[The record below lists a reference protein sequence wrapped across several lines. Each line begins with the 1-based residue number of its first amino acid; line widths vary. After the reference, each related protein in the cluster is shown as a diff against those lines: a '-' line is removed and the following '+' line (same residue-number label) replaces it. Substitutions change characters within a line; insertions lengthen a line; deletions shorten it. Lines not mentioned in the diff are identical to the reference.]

1 MKLNKYILLA
11 LWAGM
16 FILCAVLGYLPP
28 QEGANKWL
36 LVFFALAFFV
46 PPALLVYQSHKEKDS
61 KMLRLVRTVALVV
74 LIATVVLL
82 IVNLMSIALMLVMP
96 EDTALVVGDVLYDL
110 LILVSTPMVCG
121 QYWGIG
127 MVGWAALLW
136 SSILVLQSLKT
147 KKYKLQPSCR

>member
-11 LWAGM
+11 IWIGM

-36 LVFFALAFFV
+36 LVIFAVLFFL
-46 PPALLVYQSHKEKDS
+46 PPALLVYKSRRDRDR
-61 KMLRLVRTVALVV
+61 KMLRLVRIASLAV
-74 LIATVVLL
+74 LIATVALL
-82 IVNLMSIALMLVMP
+82 VMNLLSVALVLVMP
-96 EDTALVVGDVLYDL
+96 EKTALAVGDVLYDL

-127 MVGWAALLW
+127 LIGWAALLW
-136 SSILVLQSLKT
+136 SCILALQSLK
-147 KKYKLQPSCR
+147 KEK

>member
-11 LWAGM
+11 IWVGM

-36 LVFFALAFFV
+36 LVIL
-46 PPALLVYQSHKEKDS
+46 ALLFFLPSGLLIYQCWREKDE
-61 KMLRLVRTVALVV
+61 KMLRLVRITALSVLAATVILLVV
-74 LIATVVLL
+74 NLLSIALL
-82 IVNLMSIALMLVMP
+82 IVMP
-96 EDTALVVGDVLYDL
+96 EKTALAVGDVLYYL

-127 MVGWAALLW
+127 LVGWAALLW
-136 SSILVLQSLKT
+136 SAILAQKSLRT
-147 KKYKLQPSCR
+147 K

>member
-11 LWAGM
+11 IWIGM

-36 LVFFALAFFV
+36 LVIFAVLFFL
-46 PPALLVYQSHKEKDS
+46 PPALLVYKSRRDRDR
-61 KMLRLVRTVALVV
+61 KMLRLVRIASLAV
-74 LIATVVLL
+74 LIATVALL
-82 IVNLMSIALMLVMP
+82 VMNLLSVALVLVMP
-96 EDTALVVGDVLYDL
+96 EKTALAVGDVLYDI

-127 MVGWAALLW
+127 LIGWAALLW
-136 SSILVLQSLKT
+136 SCIFSERALKT
-147 KKYKLQPSCR
+147 RKK